1 MQVFQTDN
9 PSRWKKFKWTFGLLF
24 ALFIIAG
31 IVFLISIYSA
41 DLAALPKLSGKT
53 FFGNDNQP
61 AIKDNGVYIDP
72 SRYNEFKKDKDT
84 LSGSIEHPF
93 AFNIHKLNNKH
104 QSEKQD
110 IIKAAFYVNWDLQS
124 YYSLRDNI
132 SSLNTIFP
140 EWFMLNNTSDSISI
154 AIDTKALQI
163 MREHNVNIIPM
174 LTNFYNESWNGKN
187 VHRIISDSINRQK
200 IIASILFNLNKYG
213 FRGINIDFEDLEE
226 KTDENMILFQKKLY
240 EELHKN
246 NYLVTQDIPPGNAD
260 YNLEEL
266 TKYNDYLVIMAYD
279 QHYATGEPGPAASI
293 KWIESMMDK
302 ITNDVEP
309 SKLILGLCCYGYDWP
324 QNQTGNDIS
333 FQKAVSTASAQHR
346 VPVFD
351 NTSYSL
357 NYEYQD
363 LHGIKHS
370 VYFNDAVSVFNTM
383 RLGYEY
389 HVGGFAAW
397 RMGAED
403 ARMWSFYNAP
413 LDRGHISSMK
423 PYQDKLKN
431 VNTKNSVQYKGE
443 GELFDVVSTPS
454 QGSVSTE
461 SDSIDKLISEES
473 YEKLP
478 AGYMINK
485 FGKVSDKRVVL
496 SFDDG
501 PDEKYTPQVIEILKK
516 ENIPASFFLL
526 GENAENNIPIV
537 KTLFENNFELGNHSF
552 SHPNFSIVSALR
564 IKLELRATK
573 RLIECITGRSTIL
586 FRFPYSGDDDSEAV
600 DDIYPMW
607 VCKTEH
613 YYTVGSAIDPR
624 DWEKNIKSNEILKRV
639 IEHQHHG
646 NIILLHDGGGN
657 REETIKAL
665 PLIIQY
671 FKNNGYTFTTVADII
686 GKTKNEVM
694 PPDLSQ
700 KEKLTNSVN
709 YFIASFI
716 FYSNKILL
724 SLFLFGILLVML
736 RLFFVIVLALLQKIK
751 TKQKKTISDNAFNSL
766 VSVIVPAFNEET
778 TILKTVHILLLSRHK
793 NLEIVIVDDASTDD
807 TYKILKENFSGNPR
821 IKLFSKTN
829 GGKASALNFGV
840 ANASAEIVL
849 CIDADTQLRS
859 NAIDELIKYFDNPQV
874 AAAAGNVKIGN
885 EVNWITKWQSI
896 EYITGQN
903 FDRRAFDLLDCI
915 TIVPGAIGAFR
926 KNVLVNSGGFPID
939 TLAEDCDLTIRLL
952 EQGYT
957 VRYSAEAL
965 AFTEAPESVKMFLKQ
980 RFRWTFG
987 IMQSF
992 WKHRSNFLN
1001 YKSGTL
1007 GFIAMPNMLLFQFI
1021 LPAIAPAADLI
1032 MILSF
1037 FEGRASQILSYYI
1050 LFIAIDAAGTILAF
1064 SFEKENIKRIWH
1076 LIPQRIVYR
1085 QLMGFILYK
1094 SLIKA
1099 VKGEMMSW
1107 GQLKRS
1113 GNVDIEN
1120 KTAPADV
1127 NLKSRS

>member
-1 MQVFQTDN
+1 MMQVFQTDN
-9 PSRWKKFKWTFGLLF
+9 PSRWKKFKWTFRLLL
-24 ALFIIAG
+24 ALFFIAA
-31 IVFLISIYSA
+31 IVFLISIYSD

-53 FFGNDNQP
+53 FFGSDNQP
-61 AIKDNGVYIDP
+61 VIKDKSVYFNP
-72 SRYNEFKKDKDT
+72 TRYNEFKKDKDT
-84 LSGSIEHPF
+84 LRDSIEHPF
-93 AFNIHKLNNKH
+93 TFDIHKLDKKH
-104 QSEKQD
+104 HSGKQD

-132 SSLNTIFP
+132 GALNTIFP
-140 EWFMLNNTSDSISI
+140 EWFMINNTSDSISV
-154 AIDTKALQI
+154 AIDNKALLV
-163 MREHNVNIIPM
+163 MRAHNVNIIPM
-174 LTNFYNESWNGKN
+174 LSNFFNEKWDGKN

-200 IIASILFNLNKYG
+200 IITSILFNLNKYG
-213 FRGINIDFEDLEE
+213 FHGINIDFEDLEE

-246 NYLVTQDIPPGNAD
+246 NFIVTQDIPPGNAD

-279 QHYATGEPGPAASI
+279 QHYATGEPGPVASI

-302 ITNDVEP
+302 ISNDVDP
-309 SKLILGLCCYGYDWP
+309 SKLILGLCCYGYDWSE
-324 QNQTGNDIS
+324 NQPGIDIS
-333 FQKAVSTASAQHR
+333 FQKAISTASAQHC
-346 VPVFD
+346 VPHFD

-357 NYEYQD
+357 NYEYKDKQ
-363 LHGIKHS
+363 GINHS
-370 VYFNDAVSVFNTM
+370 VFFNDAVSIFNTM

-403 ARMWSFYNAP
+403 ARLWDFYNKP
-413 LDRGHISSMK
+413 LDRNYISEMK
-423 PYQDKLKN
+423 PYQDALKN
-431 VNTKNSVQYKGE
+431 VNTKNSVIYKGE
-443 GELFDVVSTPS
+443 GELFDVVSTPT
-454 QGSVSTE
+454 QGIVSTE
-461 SDSIDKLISEES
+461 SDSVDKLISEEN

-478 AGYMINK
+478 VGYMINK
-485 FGKVSDKRVVL
+485 FGKVSGKKVVL

-501 PDEKYTPQVIEILKK
+501 PDEKYTPRIIEILKK

-537 KTLFENNFELGNHSF
+537 KKLFENNFELGNHSF
-552 SHPNFSIVSALR
+552 SHPNFSAVSALR
-564 IKLELRATK
+564 IKLELRTTK

-586 FRFPYSGDDDSEAV
+586 FRFPYSGDDDSESV

-607 VCKTEH
+607 VSKTEH
-613 YYTVGSAIDPR
+613 YYTVGSAVDPR
-624 DWEKNIKSNEILKRV
+624 DWEKNIKSDEILKRV

-665 PLIIQY
+665 PLIIKY
-671 FKNNGYTFTTVADII
+671 FKDNGYTFTTVADII
-686 GKTKNEVM
+686 GKTKNDVM

-716 FYSNKILL
+716 FYANKILL

-736 RLFFVIVLALLQKIK
+736 RLLFIIVLALVQKVK
-751 TKQKKTISDNAFNSL
+751 TKQNKTISNEAVNSL
-766 VSVIVPAFNEET
+766 VSVIVPAFNEEA
-778 TILKTVHILLLSRHK
+778 TILKTVQTLLSSHHK
-793 NLEIVIVDDASTDD
+793 NIEIVIVDDASTDD
-807 TYKILKENFSGNPR
+807 TYKILKDNFAGEPR
-821 IKLFSKTN
+821 VKLFSKTN
-829 GGKASALNFGV
+829 GGKASALNFGI

-859 NAIDELIKYFDNPQV
+859 NAIDELIKYFDDVHV
-874 AAAAGNVKIGN
+874 AAVAGNVKIGN

-926 KNVLVNSGGFPID
+926 KNVLVISGGFPVD
-939 TLAEDCDLTIRLL
+939 TLAEDCDLTIRIL

-965 AFTEAPESVKMFLKQ
+965 AYTEAPESIKMFLKQ

-1037 FEGRASQILSYYI
+1037 VEGRASQILSYYI
-1050 LFIAIDAAGTILAF
+1050 LFMAIDAAGTILAF
-1064 SFEKENIKRIWH
+1064 SFEKENIKRLWH
-1076 LIPQRIVYR
+1076 LIPQRIVFR

-1094 SLIKA
+1094 SLLKA
-1099 VKGEMMSW
+1099 AKGELMSW

-1113 GNVDIEN
+1113 GNVDIVTNVSEF
-1120 KTAPADV
+1120 KEQRV
-1127 NLKSRS
+1127 